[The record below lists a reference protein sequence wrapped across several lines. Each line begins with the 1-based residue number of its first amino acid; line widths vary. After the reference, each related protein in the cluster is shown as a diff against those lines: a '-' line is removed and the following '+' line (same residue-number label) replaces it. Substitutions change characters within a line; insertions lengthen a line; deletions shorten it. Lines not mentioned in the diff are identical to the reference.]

1 MWCKTFFITHSQCLI
16 AHAWSNLAV
25 QLLQDH
31 RGAPKMARHGTSPW
45 AIMVLEKW
53 WTVDFAIQPPVHF
66 AEPGLQNDHSPD
78 GNPHKLGMLLLQ
90 SACVHT
96 NTISSLGF
104 VLRGVSWTRSMHTRT
119 VSQQVHPPM
128 HACAP
133 FLSSLRPSIKGP
145 VKLNKLV
152 AHFHFHVC
160 EWTFV
165 PGDHRAHIGDRAS
178 VRRTG
183 FEPCRCLAHQWL
195 RKRMFL
201 VALKV
206 LINVI

>member
-1 MWCKTFFITHSQCLI
+1 MIKILNTLDLWIVKNFHLHCLI
-16 AHAWSNLAV
+16 PSGRGRGGGGGRSGRGV
-25 QLLQDH
+25 EPRVLLISS
-31 RGAPKMARHGTSPW
+31 R
-45 AIMVLEKW
+45 
-53 WTVDFAIQPPVHF
+53 
-66 AEPGLQNDHSPD
+66 
-78 GNPHKLGMLLLQ
+78 MLLLAVGRILTRA
-90 SACVHT
+90 SFWK
-96 NTISSLGF
+96 SF
-104 VLRGVSWTRSMHTRT
+104 VLRCLPSVSVLPGWSNECRNVIVCSLLSTYHLHALSWTRLSTHMRT

-133 FLSSLRPSIKGP
+133 FFSSLRPSIKRP
-145 VKLNKLV
+145 VKPNKLV